1 MSFHLDK
8 NPSSLMPLQKTILL
22 LSTCLMASSCSENWQ
37 HRHETSKSS
46 SQDERTSLDAPIPDN
61 KLAQKYQVSLS
72 QIGLGHAIYLRKCGE
87 CHLHVLPD
95 QVTEQQWHVIVPEM
109 SWNAGLTSE
118 DEKALHQYLRVA
130 SQERGE
136 INTPTKEK

>member
-1 MSFHLDK
+1 MTHK
-8 NPSSLMPLQKTILL
+8 KTALL
-22 LSTCLMASSCSENWQ
+22 FTTCLMVSSCSENWQ
-37 HRHETSKSS
+37 HHHETSKSS
-46 SQDERTSLDAPIPDN
+46 LQEERTSLDAPIPDK

-95 QVTEQQWHVIVPEM
+95 QVTEQQWHVIVPKM
-109 SWNAGLTSE
+109 SWNAGLASE

>member
-1 MSFHLDK
+1 
-8 NPSSLMPLQKTILL
+8 MPLQKTILL
-22 LSTCLMASSCSENWQ
+22 LSSCLMASSCSENCQ
-37 HRHETSKSS
+37 HHHETSKSS
-46 SQDERTSLDAPIPDN
+46 SLEERTSLDAPIPDK

-95 QVTEQQWHVIVPEM
+95 QVTEQQWHVIVPKM

>member
-1 MSFHLDK
+1 M
-8 NPSSLMPLQKTILL
+8 NLQKTFLL
-22 LSTCLMASSCSENWQ
+22 FTTCLMVSSCSENWQ
-37 HRHETSKSS
+37 HHHENSKSS
-46 SQDERTSLDAPIPDN
+46 SQEERTSLDAPIPDK

-87 CHLHVLPD
+87 CHLHILPD

-109 SWNAGLTSE
+109 SWNAGLTLE
-118 DEKALHQYLRVA
+118 DEKALYQYLRVA

>member
-1 MSFHLDK
+1 MTHK
-8 NPSSLMPLQKTILL
+8 KTALL
-22 LSTCLMASSCSENWQ
+22 FTTCLMVSSCSENWQ
-37 HRHETSKSS
+37 HHHETSMSS
-46 SQDERTSLDAPIPDN
+46 LQEERTSLDAPIPDK

-95 QVTEQQWHVIVPEM
+95 QVTEQQWHVIVPKM

>member
-1 MSFHLDK
+1 
-8 NPSSLMPLQKTILL
+8 MPLQKTILL

-37 HRHETSKSS
+37 HHHETSMSS
-46 SQDERTSLDAPIPDN
+46 SLEERTSLDAPIPDK
-61 KLAQKYQVSLS
+61 KLAQKYRVSLS

-87 CHLHVLPD
+87 CHLHILPD
-95 QVTEQQWHVIVPEM
+95 QVTEQKWHVIVPEM
-109 SWNAGLTSE
+109 SWNAGLTLE
-118 DEKALHQYLRVA
+118 DEKALYQYLRVA